1 MMKGRKI
8 TLCLVAAGLLAVG
21 VGGWKLHRDASKI
34 YDQTIR
40 LHILAASDSERD
52 QSLKLTV
59 RDALLDEVA
68 KITEKAPDKEA
79 GESILRENIPYLT
92 EIAKETLER
101 EGCNEDVKITLT
113 REYYPTRDY
122 DHLRLPEG
130 EYTSLQV
137 KIGAAEGKNW
147 WCILFPP
154 VCTSSA
160 RAEEAM
166 AETGFSKSQIRLL
179 TEDEDP
185 RYTLKF
191 RVVEQ
196 FSKIKRSLK
205 ELFR

>member
-1 MMKGRKI
+1 MMKRRKI
-8 TLCLVAAGLLAVG
+8 TLCLLAAGLLAAG
-21 VGGWKLHRDASKI
+21 ISGAKLYTEAAEI
-34 YDQTIR
+34 YDNTIR
-40 LHILAASDSERD
+40 LHVLAASDSEED
-52 QSLKLTV
+52 QALKLTV
-59 RDALLDEVA
+59 RDALVHQVA
-68 KITEKAPDKEA
+68 ALTEGAPDKET
-79 GESILRENIPYLT
+79 GEAILRDNIPYLT
-92 EIAKETLER
+92 EIAKETLGK
-101 EGCNEDVKITLT
+101 EGCEDDVRITLT
-113 REYYPTRDY
+113 TEYYPTREY
-122 DHLRLPEG
+122 DRLRLPAG

-147 WCILFPP
+147 WCVLFPP

-166 AETGFSKSQIRLL
+166 AETGFSKRQIRLL

-196 FSKIKRSLK
+196 FSQIKRSLK

>member
-1 MMKGRKI
+1 MIVLG
-8 TLCLVAAGLLAVG
+8 CLTAGVLAVG
-21 VGGWKLHRDASKI
+21 VGIWSLCRDASAI
-34 YDQTIR
+34 YEDTIR

-52 QSLKLTV
+52 QSLKLAV
-59 RDALLDEVA
+59 RDELVEEVA
-68 KITEKAPDKEA
+68 QLTQGASNQMESA
-79 GESILRENIPYLT
+79 GILRENIPYLT
-92 EIAKETLER
+92 RIARQTLER
-101 EGCNEDVKITLT
+101 EGCAEDVQITLT
-113 REYYPTRDY
+113 REYYPTRAY
-122 DHLRLPEG
+122 DQLRLPEG

-137 KIGAAEGKNW
+137 KIGAAEGENW

-160 RAEEAM
+160 KAEEAM

-185 RYTLKF
+185 QYTVKF

>member
-1 MMKGRKI
+1 MMKRRKI
-8 TLCLVAAGLLAVG
+8 ALCLVTAGLLATG
-21 VGGWKLHRDASKI
+21 IGGWHLWQDAAEI
-34 YDQTIR
+34 YDNTIR
-40 LHILAASDSERD
+40 LHVLAASDGERD

-59 RDALLDEVA
+59 RDALVDEVA
-68 KITEKAPDKEA
+68 KITAEASDKAESEA
-79 GESILRENIPYLT
+79 LLQENIPYLT
-92 EIAKETLER
+92 QIAKETLER
-101 EGCNEDVKITLT
+101 EGCTEDVAITLT
-113 REYYPTRDY
+113 DEYYPTRDY
-122 DHLRLPEG
+122 GNLRLPEG

-166 AETGFSKSQIRLL
+166 AQTGFSKSQIRLL

-196 FSKIKRSLK
+196 FAKIKRSVK